1 METNVCKATVATSIM
16 YAVKGAG
23 TECSGAIELRHQTN
37 CRGLGVDVRGMGSL
51 QILKDKKELGK

>member
-1 METNVCKATVATSIM
+1 M